1 MNIHALPHG
10 MHPQGRG
17 QRCMDAGPPRPDGAG
32 LAPPRVSAAWAAVD
46 GRRGRRCARLG
57 IVLAQLG
64 SYPQKKAQS
73 GFCPR
78 GPDSSARG
86 RCTGLGPTQVRGRP
100 GKKAVV
106 HSQTRPL
113 LLRLCI
119 YRRHKKKTVGQLR
132 GRLASALRPVVAP
145 GAGWHGSVCRVRHGR
160 AKKSSHRLQVL
171 KQGCVRRG
179 PIPGGAM
186 AQKSSGRP
194 PEGPQTADG

>member
-1 MNIHALPHG
+1 

-17 QRCMDAGPPRPDGAG
+17 QRRTDAGPPRPDGAG
-32 LAPPRVSAAWAAVD
+32 LAPPRVPAAWAAVD

-73 GFCPR
+73 GFCPC

-86 RCTGLGPTQVRGRP
+86 RCTGLGPTQVRGRS

-106 HSQTRPL
+106 HSQTHPL

-119 YRRHKKKTVGQLR
+119 YRRHKKKTVGQLW
-132 GRLASALRPVVAP
+132 RPAQGGMAAHAARAAVRQKP
-145 GAGWHGSVCRVRHGR
+145 G
-160 AKKSSHRLQVL
+160 KKSSHRLRVL
-171 KQGCVRRG
+171 KQGFARRG

-186 AQKSSGRP
+186 PQKSSGRP

>member
-1 MNIHALPHG
+1 

-32 LAPPRVSAAWAAVD
+32 LAPPRVTATWAAVD

-64 SYPQKKAQS
+64 SYPQIKAQS

-86 RCTGLGPTQVRGRP
+86 RCTGLGTTQVRGRS

-119 YRRHKKKTVGQLR
+119 YRRHKKKTVEQLCGPWP
-132 GRLASALRPVVAP
+132 GRCAGVWRPAQ
-145 GAGWHGSVCRVRHGR
+145 GGMAAYAARAAVRQKPT
-160 AKKSSHRLQVL
+160 KK
-171 KQGCVRRG
+171 KAAIGCG
-179 PIPGGAM
+179 F
-186 AQKSSGRP
+186 
-194 PEGPQTADG
+194 